1 MFFRP
6 ARVSGGR
13 RGACVNRGADV
24 QDQEKDDAHASEEEE
39 EEEERRMGD
48 DEGKKPPPNNHDL
61 HRNEK
66 AVPASSEE
74 MTRRCFLVN
83 CFSELRKL
91 NCLPA
96 TENRKSAGL
105 R

>member
-13 RGACVNRGADV
+13 RGACVNRRADV

-39 EEEERRMGD
+39 EEELKEEEEERRTGD
-48 DEGKKPPPNNHDL
+48 DEGNPPPLPPNNHDL

-74 MTRRCFLVN
+74 MTRRCLW
-83 CFSELRKL
+83 
-91 NCLPA
+91 
-96 TENRKSAGL
+96 
-105 R
+105 

>member
-1 MFFRP
+1 MSTVEQMSRIKRRTTHTLQRKRRRRRKDG
-6 ARVSGGR
+6 RVMMR
-13 RGACVNRGADV
+13 
-24 QDQEKDDAHASEEEE
+24 
-39 EEEERRMGD
+39 
-48 DEGKKPPPNNHDL
+48 GKKNNPNNHDL
-61 HRNEK
+61 HRTEK
-66 AVPASSEE
+66 AVPASTEE